1 MGSVC
6 AAMRLDE
13 EILEAETGSIS
24 FEFRSRSDGN
34 LFLLRGA
41 DARSLEMR
49 IVGSS
54 LVYEA
59 AIPGKWNK
67 LEAEDIRSLDDGRWH
82 SETYSQHP
90 LKAL

>member
-6 AAMRLDE
+6 AAMRLVKKSSR
-13 EILEAETGSIS
+13 LRRGSIS

-59 AIPGKWNK
+59 AIPGQV
-67 LEAEDIRSLDDGRWH
+67 E
-82 SETYSQHP
+82 
-90 LKAL
+90 